1 MTHTTRC
8 AAYLRVSTEEQ
19 GASGLGMEAQL
30 HAIEVEVGR
39 RGWAPACI
47 FSEIASGKSTHGRP
61 MLAAALESLDRGEVN
76 TLVVAKLD
84 RLARSVLDFAEI
96 MARAKKHG
104 WAVVCLDIAV
114 DTSTATGK
122 LLLNT
127 VANFAD
133 FEREVISERTRNAL
147 TAARARG
154 VKLGR
159 PRSLPDEIRER
170 IFAERDGGRSLRSIA
185 NDLMEEGVPTAQGG
199 ARWHAATIRKII
211 HGRDYDTLG
220 TIATALDDARSGAA
234 AGSIF

>member
-1 MTHTTRC
+1 
-8 AAYLRVSTEEQ
+8 
-19 GASGLGMEAQL
+19 MEAQL
-30 HAIEVEVGR
+30 HAIEIEVGR

-47 FSEIASGKSTHGRP
+47 YSEIASGKTTHGRP

-84 RLARSVLDFAEI
+84 RLARSVLDFAQI
-96 MARAKKHG
+96 MARAKQRG

-159 PRSLPDEIRER
+159 PRSLPNDTRQR
-170 IFAERDGGRSLRSIA
+170 IFAEWDEGRSLRSIA
-185 NDLMEEGVPTAQGG
+185 HDLMAEGVPTAQGG
-199 ARWHAATIRKII
+199 ARWHAATIRKIVQ
-211 HGRDYDTLG
+211 GYLADELG
-220 TIATALDDARSGAA
+220 AIARTPDEAMSR
-234 AGSIF
+234 